1 MSLNIYWH
9 ICQFDLRMGQIKNKK
24 LLKAIAIQLKE
35 LRKGYNIT
43 QEDFYNDTNIH
54 IARIETGNNNI
65 SISTLEVICKYFD
78 IPLSKFFLRIEKEQ

>member
-1 MSLNIYWH
+1 MS
-9 ICQFDLRMGQIKNKK
+9 QIKNKK

-35 LRKGYNIT
+35 LRKANSIT

-65 SISTLEVICKYFD
+65 SISTLEVICRYFNLS
-78 IPLSKFFLRIEKEQ
+78 LSKFFAKIEKEL